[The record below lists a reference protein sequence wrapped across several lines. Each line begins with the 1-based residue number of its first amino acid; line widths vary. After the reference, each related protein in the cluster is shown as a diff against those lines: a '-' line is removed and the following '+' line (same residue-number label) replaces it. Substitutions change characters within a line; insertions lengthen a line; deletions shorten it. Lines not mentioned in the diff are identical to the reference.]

1 LTQIEGVTSPQAPAS
16 LDLQAVEE
24 AQRTAMWMRAA
35 RTFFPGLSVRDLR
48 VTPSAGWM
56 HGRQLGAGQLW
67 TILSPPLHVHYIP
80 RNTGA
85 GDGQSLSL
93 MDSFSVMVQ
102 MQGSTVAVQ
111 NERSCR
117 LRPRDICLIDGLAP
131 FELEVT
137 DPFSHLM
144 FVQIPRPMLLS
155 RHPYLVRQTA
165 ETFDAD
171 EAGASLL
178 RQVLLDLLDST
189 PALEDEQRAAALVSV
204 AHLLGVLKLPS
215 THSRAASWRVRSA
228 LAFIDSRLSEPTLTA
243 NDVAKAQHISRRH
256 LDEILLRSLGTSLT
270 AQIWSRRLAQAASDL
285 LDPRHAARTVT
296 EIAFAAGFEDTAHF
310 TRAFKRHHGCTPR
323 EWRNKPARALLRRGD
338 WHGTADGP
346 LLKQPTPSPTH
357 EHVVVQGEEHHLR
370 TTRRA

>member
-1 LTQIEGVTSPQAPAS
+1 MTQIEGITSPQPPTL

-24 AQRTAMWMRAA
+24 AERTTMWMHAA

-56 HGRQLGAGQLW
+56 QGRQLGAGQLW

-80 RNTGA
+80 RATVSNE
-85 GDGQSLSL
+85 GQGLPL
-93 MDSFSVMVQ
+93 PESFSVMVQ

-111 NERSCR
+111 NARTCR
-117 LRPRDICLIDGLAP
+117 LRPRDLCLIDGLAP

-144 FVQIPRPMLLS
+144 FLQIPRHMLLS

-165 ETFDAD
+165 QAFDPD

-189 PALEDEQRAAALVSV
+189 PVLENEQRAAALVSV
-204 AHLLGVLKLPS
+204 AHMLGVLKLPA
-215 THSRAASWRVRSA
+215 THSSAVSWRVRSA
-228 LAFIDSRLSEPTLTA
+228 LAFIEAQLAEPTLSA
-243 NDVAKAQHISRRH
+243 DGVAKAQRISRRH
-256 LDEILLRSLGTSLT
+256 LDEIFLRSLGTSLT
-270 AQIWSRRLAQAASDL
+270 AQIWARRLAQAANDL
-285 LDPRHAARTVT
+285 IDPRHAARTVT

-323 EWRNKPARALLRRGD
+323 EWRGRSS
-338 WHGTADGP
+338 GP
-346 LLKQPTPSPTH
+346 LPTRSN
-357 EHVVVQGEEHHLR
+357 R
-370 TTRRA
+370 DSI